1 MKFAKYTAILL
12 ALILLYSLVRLVWAI
27 VERGL
32 PTQPVY
38 YLALVVGIGLGFL
51 NYKLFTF
58 LPLKLANTKLKK
70 AKLVLILPLA
80 LMAFCIVVPIV
91 LYNSNITILRT
102 MSGAQFWY
110 FISFIGLWLYWMI
123 KRARAGTELTEAE
136 QTHEYAL
143 KGLSLSLLIIASL
156 FLLVFLI
163 LFLIISLSTC

>member
-1 MKFAKYTAILL
+1 M
-12 ALILLYSLVRLVWAI
+12 ALIFLYLIWQFVWTV

-32 PTQPVY
+32 PTQPAY

-80 LMAFCIVVPIV
+80 LMAFCIVVPIIM
-91 LYNSNITILRT
+91 YNSNIAILRT

-110 FISFIGLWLYWMI
+110 FTSLTGLCLYWMI
-123 KRARAGTELTEAE
+123 KRACSGTELTEAE
-136 QTHEYAL
+136 QNYEYMS
-143 KGLSLSLLIIASL
+143 KGLVIFIAVMGSL
-156 FLLVFLI
+156 FLILLLIVFLI
-163 LFLIISLSTC
+163 FLSVSTC

>member
-12 ALILLYSLVRLVWAI
+12 ALILLYSLVQLVCAI

-32 PTQPVY
+32 PTQPAY

-80 LMAFCIVVPIV
+80 LMVFCIVVPIV
-91 LYNSNITILRT
+91 MYNSNINILRT

-136 QTHEYAL
+136 QTHEYMS
-143 KGLSLSLLIIASL
+143 KGLVLFIVVMGSLLLVLLLIFLSLSA
-156 FLLVFLI
+156 
-163 LFLIISLSTC
+163 C